1 MRKENIR
8 FLKVFGAGAL
18 LVCVTLLCKV
28 LSLRVADPFLNKGFV
43 YLRDCIFIG
52 LFCFWGFSVKKRIMQ
67 IQVRR
72 FLLAVAALMLFWFMV
87 REFKFRFVMSAE
99 ADRYLWYLYYVPLLL
114 VPILALSISLSL
126 GKGESYRLPRW
137 IYLIYVPTL
146 ALIFLVLTNDLHQFA
161 FRFTDP
167 AHRDEWHYVYGWL
180 YYLVSAWIYGC
191 SLLSLLLMLTK
202 LRSPRGKRILW
213 MPFVPIAVAL
223 IYGVLYA
230 IQNEF
235 VHHLFGD
242 ISAVFC
248 LVFIAFFEICIR
260 CSLIHSNS
268 RYADLFYASEGISA
282 QITDNDYTLC
292 YRASDAGHIDEAQMR
307 LAESGPIVLEDKQRL
322 CNNPIA
328 GGHAIWTEDISALLA
343 AREMLESRGEE
354 LAERNALLQLE
365 YEKEREHKRIEEQ
378 NRLYDLLQSK
388 TQTQLDTIETL
399 IGLYKTTDEQ
409 AQKQRIL
416 AKIIVLGSFI
426 KRRKNFVLTADEAP
440 VMPESVLSGALGE
453 SYRSLRLIGIQGAFL
468 VQFDEAYQDAQ
479 TLIAFY
485 DFFEYILESVMDQ
498 AQFINVVAG
507 DVGVQKRIRISVDVL
522 KDLAVQERF
531 PGARCVQEDDGSIY
545 LFTAEGGVGS

>member
-1 MRKENIR
+1 MGR
-8 FLKVFGAGAL
+8 A
-18 LVCVTLLCKV
+18 
-28 LSLRVADPFLNKGFV
+28 
-43 YLRDCIFIG
+43 
-52 LFCFWGFSVKKRIMQ
+52 
-67 IQVRR
+67 
-72 FLLAVAALMLFWFMV
+72 AALYFGKRFEDKPKILIGRDTRISGEML
-87 REFKFRFVMSAE
+87 
-99 ADRYLWYLYYVPLLL
+99 
-114 VPILALSISLSL
+114 
-126 GKGESYRLPRW
+126 ES
-137 IYLIYVPTL
+137 
-146 ALIFLVLTNDLHQFA
+146 ALIT
-161 FRFTDP
+161 
-167 AHRDEWHYVYGWL
+167 G
-180 YYLVSAWIYGC
+180 IC
-191 SLLSLLLMLTK
+191 S
-202 LRSPRGKRILW
+202 
-213 MPFVPIAVAL
+213 
-223 IYGVLYA
+223 
-230 IQNEF
+230 
-235 VHHLFGD
+235 
-242 ISAVFC
+242 
-248 LVFIAFFEICIR
+248 
-260 CSLIHSNS
+260 
-268 RYADLFYASEGISA
+268 
-282 QITDNDYTLC
+282 
-292 YRASDAGHIDEAQMR
+292 
-307 LAESGPIVLEDKQRL
+307 
-322 CNNPIA
+322 A